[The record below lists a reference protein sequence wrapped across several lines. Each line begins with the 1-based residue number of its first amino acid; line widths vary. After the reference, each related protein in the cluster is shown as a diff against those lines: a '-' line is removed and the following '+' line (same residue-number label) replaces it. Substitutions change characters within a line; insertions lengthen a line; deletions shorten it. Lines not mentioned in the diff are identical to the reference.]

1 MALLWFLL
9 IIGISILVHELGHYW
24 AARAQGVGVKNFA
37 LGFGPTLLKFDW
49 RGTTWRL
56 NAIPL
61 GGYAEIEGM
70 MPGDAHG
77 YSRLSVWGKF
87 LILVGGVVMNLLLA
101 WLLLATLASV
111 RGLPEAVP
119 GQAQIAAVVEGSR
132 AEAIGLKAGDV
143 IVALNGQ
150 PLKSWEE
157 VRNFREGAGEKRF
170 TVRRGGET
178 VDIRFDWPGG
188 EGTLGIRYGPIIRYT
203 KLPFLQAFFRSIAD
217 TVTAAPAAF
226 RAIVTGL
233 VGTVAGQSNTGLSG
247 PVGIVSA
254 TGQAAQQGVYTLALL
269 MIQINL
275 SLAIFNLLPIPG
287 LDGGRILI
295 LLANVIARGRITPEH
310 EARLSYGGLVFML
323 LLLVLVTIND
333 LRNLGGGS

>member
-9 IIGISILVHELGHYW
+9 IIGVSILVHELGHYW
-24 AARAQGVGVKNFA
+24 AARVQGVGVKNFA

-70 MPGDAHG
+70 LPGDTHG
-77 YSRLSVWGKF
+77 YSRLGALGK
-87 LILVGGVVMNLLLA
+87 LAILVGGVVMNLLLA

-119 GQAQIAAVVEGSR
+119 GQAQIAAVIEGSQ
-132 AEAIGLKAGDV
+132 AEKIGLKAGDI
-143 IVALNGQ
+143 IVAVNGQ
-150 PLKSWEE
+150 PLKSWQD
-157 VRNFREGAGEKRF
+157 VTHFRDSAGEKRF
-170 TVRRGGET
+170 TVQRDGE
-178 VDIRFDWPGG
+178 VLEVRFDWSGG
-188 EGTLGIRYGPIIRYT
+188 QQTLGIRYGPIVQYNR
-203 KLPFLQAFFRSIAD
+203 LPFLQAFFRAIAD

-233 VGTVAGQSNTGLSG
+233 VGTVMGQPNTGIAG

-254 TGQAAQQGVYTLALL
+254 TGQAAQQGAYTLAIL

-295 LLANVIARGRITPEH
+295 LLANVLTRNRISAER
-310 EARLSYGGLVFML
+310 EAQLSYGGFILML

-333 LRNLGGGS
+333 LRNLGGG